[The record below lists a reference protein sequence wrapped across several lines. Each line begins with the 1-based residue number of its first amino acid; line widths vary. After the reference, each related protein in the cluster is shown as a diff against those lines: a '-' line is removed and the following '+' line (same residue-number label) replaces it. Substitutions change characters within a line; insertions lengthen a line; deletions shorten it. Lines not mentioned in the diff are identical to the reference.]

1 MPRKIPVSIR
11 QPVKEDRDEAVILT
25 VLWYH
30 ELSRSR
36 LDYGRLHLS
45 SESKST
51 HIAPQTTERVHSHSH
66 STREP
71 SGRSVMN
78 SGRKVDVSS
87 PRSREVEEEVFYLCG
102 LRVCHDCHVVIQK
115 ANCTRRMG
123 ECDIL

>member
-1 MPRKIPVSIR
+1 M
-11 QPVKEDRDEAVILT
+11 ILT

-36 LDYGRLHLS
+36 FDYGWLCLS

-51 HIAPQTTERVHSHSH
+51 HIASQATERVHPHSH
-66 STREP
+66 STRKS

-78 SGRKVDVSS
+78 SGRKVDVSG

-102 LRVCHDCHVVIQK
+102 LRVCHDCHVVI
-115 ANCTRRMG
+115 
-123 ECDIL
+123 